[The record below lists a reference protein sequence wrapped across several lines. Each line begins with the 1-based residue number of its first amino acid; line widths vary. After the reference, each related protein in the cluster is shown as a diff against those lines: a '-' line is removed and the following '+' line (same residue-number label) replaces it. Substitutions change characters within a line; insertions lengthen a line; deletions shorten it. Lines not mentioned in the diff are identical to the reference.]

1 MNPIEIDCNETV
13 CGTTISLS
21 FAISPEALMHE
32 VQAESVIGVNSH
44 SLFEVPEE
52 LIQAIRQEARSLLD
66 QSRLKMQ
73 ICLISSY
80 MKLLKDDNGEKL
92 IPKTHNDKGE

>member
-1 MNPIEIDCNETV
+1 MPAIDTSLTETI
-13 CGTTISLS
+13 CGITVSLS
-21 FAISPEALMHE
+21 FAISSEALMRE
-32 VQAESVIGVNSH
+32 VQSESVIGVNSH

-80 MKLLKDDNGEKL
+80 RKLLDNNE
-92 IPKTHNDKGE
+92 E